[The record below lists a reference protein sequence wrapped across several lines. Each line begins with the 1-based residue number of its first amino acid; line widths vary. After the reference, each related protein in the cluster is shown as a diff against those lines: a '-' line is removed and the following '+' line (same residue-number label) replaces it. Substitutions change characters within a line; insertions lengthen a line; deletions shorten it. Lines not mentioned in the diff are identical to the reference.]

1 MSIIPSK
8 TGINYFNGIVLKN
21 LKSMEQS
28 IRYDSYLKKKETK
41 RKEELLEGLTTVHIS
56 RSELYV
62 SKTHPSHP
70 IIWLLTLN
78 FFCCSQVLIVSMFFQ
93 CKNVGTRNA
102 MFLFYYHWYHA
113 NSPMYVVPI
122 FHRLTFLVHLP
133 Y

>member
-1 MSIIPSK
+1 
-8 TGINYFNGIVLKN
+8 
-21 LKSMEQS
+21 MEQS

-93 CKNVGTRNA
+93 CKK
-102 MFLFYYHWYHA
+102 FLIGEHW
-113 NSPMYVVPI
+113 S
-122 FHRLTFLVHLP
+122 HLKTVC
-133 Y
+133 